1 METDLAKPKIIK
13 KKKKKSKAIHTKLH
27 RATVSVQFGSLK
39 IKA

>member
-1 METDLAKPKIIK
+1 METDLAKPKII